1 MNKLIRAEWI
11 KFRTSRSNWVL
22 LAAGLILSVAI
33 VVVSVALFGNSV
45 GDSEPHV
52 SLLDRANLIGFGSIM
67 ALIFISIVGVRVF
80 GNEWRTGTIE
90 SAAIAAPIRAELFFA
105 KCILMAIVGF
115 VYGIAV
121 SGIATLVVFIGLN
134 GKDYSIGFD
143 DPQVLRITLGYVV
156 LCALYGLVGVTVG
169 SFFTSNALAT
179 ALVIAFPAVVEGAL
193 SAVLP
198 GNAGSYLPFAA
209 GNAVL
214 NADPQI
220 SALEGGIIFAAFAAA
235 LILVGER
242 VFDRR
247 DLT

>member
-1 MNKLIRAEWI
+1 MNKLIRAESI

-121 SGIATLVVFIGLN
+121 SGDRDARRVHRVERQGLLHRVRRSP
-134 GKDYSIGFD
+134 G
-143 DPQVLRITLGYVV
+143 PAHHPRLRRAVR
-156 LCALYGLVGVTVG
+156 ALRPLGVTVG

-179 ALVIAFPAVVEGAL
+179 ALVIAFPAVVEDM
-193 SAVLP
+193 AVS